1 MPLMNIVLNVQ
12 SVNKTLT
19 RKHSVR
25 LHQKKNASIA
35 TRYQQWWEGGPE
47 VNKFEQVSSDG
58 HQMSLAGDPCTVR
71 SYVWMGPGSVLR
83 VGSLYAGMGRVGDPV
98 YSEVQCS
105 MGNGQMRPFCGQTDT
120 TENKYPSRN
129 FFGQW

>member
-1 MPLMNIVLNVQ
+1 M
-12 SVNKTLT
+12 
-19 RKHSVR
+19 
-25 LHQKKNASIA
+25 
-35 TRYQQWWEGGPE
+35 
-47 VNKFEQVSSDG
+47 NKFEQVSSDG

-71 SYVWMGPGSVLR
+71 SYVWMGPGSVLG

-105 MGNGQMRPFCGQTDT
+105 MGNGQMGPSCGHNGQMGPSCGQTDT
-120 TENKYPSRN
+120 TDKYPSRN